1 MLEGSLD
8 NRMDSRGSES
18 MLGKVYDFLPV
29 GVFLMGGYLAIY
41 GLTNQNKMI
50 KAGEWL
56 PLTGIITMHLAME
69 KME

>member
-1 MLEGSLD
+1 MLLSWVRIILI
-8 NRMDSRGSES
+8 STQVSEVS
-18 MLGKVYDFLPV
+18 KVKDFLPV

-41 GLTNQNKMI
+41 GLTNPNKMI

-56 PLTGIITMHLAME
+56 PITGIITMHLAME

>member
-1 MLEGSLD
+1 V
-8 NRMDSRGSES
+8 SEVS
-18 MLGKVYDFLPV
+18 KVKDFLPV

-41 GLTNQNKMI
+41 GLTNPNKMI

-56 PLTGIITMHLAME
+56 PITGIITMHLAME